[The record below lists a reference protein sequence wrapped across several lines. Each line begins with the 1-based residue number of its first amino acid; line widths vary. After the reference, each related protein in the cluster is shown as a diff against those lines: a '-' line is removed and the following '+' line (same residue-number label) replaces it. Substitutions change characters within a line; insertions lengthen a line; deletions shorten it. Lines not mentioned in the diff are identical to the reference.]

1 MNIDNVNHP
10 SHYTKTK
17 AGIEVIEVT
26 SLLGFDLGNAF
37 KYLARYKS
45 KKLPSED
52 VKKAAWYLEHYNK
65 ILRKLSCT
73 DICEDQYRP
82 KLLADIRKF
91 IAVEEV
97 PVVKRAFETIYQ
109 TVLANV
115 EDTDAE
121 KLDLLY
127 SNEFEYTIAELKKY
141 AETIKDYTPENFQ
154 NG

>member
-1 MNIDNVNHP
+1 MNDNVNHP
-10 SHYTKTK
+10 KHYTNSKS
-17 AGIEVIEVT
+17 GVEVIEVT

-45 KKLPSED
+45 KKLPAED
-52 VKKAAWYLEHYNK
+52 VKKAVWYLNHYTK
-65 ILRKLSCT
+65 CLKKLSCT
-73 DICEDQYRP
+73 DTCEVQYRP

-91 IAVEEV
+91 IAVEDV
-97 PVVKRAFETIYQ
+97 PQVKRAMETVYQ

-127 SNEFEYTIAELKKY
+127 SNEFEYTIAELSKY
-141 AETIKDYTPENFQ
+141 AESIEGFTPENFN